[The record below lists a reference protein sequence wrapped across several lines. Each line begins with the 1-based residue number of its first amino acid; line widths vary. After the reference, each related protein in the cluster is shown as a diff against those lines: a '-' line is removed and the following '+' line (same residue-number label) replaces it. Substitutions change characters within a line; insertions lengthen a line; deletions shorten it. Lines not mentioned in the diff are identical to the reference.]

1 MYKYNNNYKLKLNE
15 MEIYLLSLLDKLEM
29 AFGIIAILGIISYV
43 SLFILGSKISSVD
56 AETNH
61 AKNLKN
67 MIIITIVAT
76 VLYLVI
82 PNTKTIY
89 KIYGDDIY
97 TEYYDTVEVLMKDSQ
112 NITNDILEDF
122 ENIYE

>member
-1 MYKYNNNYKLKLNE
+1 

-43 SLFILGSKISSVD
+43 SLFILSSLD
-56 AETNH
+56 DETNH

-67 MIIITIVAT
+67 LIIITIIAT
-76 VLYLVI
+76 VLYIFI
-82 PNTKTIY
+82 PNTKAIY

-97 TEYYDTVEVLMKDSQ
+97 TEYYETVDKVMKDSQ